1 MKNRLIETLLLS
13 LPLSVAAQERP
24 NIILFLVDDMGVM
37 DTSLPF
43 LTDAEGNVVRHPL
56 NDWYHTPNMEKL
68 AQQGVR
74 FSTFYAQSVSS
85 PSRASIMTGQD
96 AVRHHTTNWINSESN
111 NRNQYGPYEWN
122 WQGLKKND
130 FTLPRMLKEAGYKTI
145 HVGKA
150 HFGCIGSEGEY
161 PQNIGFDVNIAGS
174 SIGQPGSYL
183 GENGYGN
190 IRGNKSRAVPGLE
203 KYHGTDTFLSDALTL
218 EANAQIDQAIAEK
231 QPFFLYMSHYAVHAP
246 FEADKRFASRY
257 KDSDKSDLAK
267 NFATLIEGMDKSLGD
282 IMEHLEKKGVAQ
294 NTLILFLG
302 DNGSDAPLGDARGY
316 ASSAPLR
323 GKKGTEFEGGMRVP
337 CIIGWA
343 HVNGK
348 SKLQKELPIAVGSV
362 QTQFGRVTDIYPTL
376 AALAKVEIPQSHPVD
391 GVDLKPLLTGKT
403 DDSRQNTFLMHF
415 PHNHYGSYFTVYR
428 EDNWKLIYYYNPERP
443 ERPDF
448 ALYDLSADEKEQNDL
463 SRMNKGKCVEM
474 IKKMVAALESE
485 GAQYPVDF
493 VGQEIHPVVPN
504 ME

>member
-1 MKNRLIETLLLS
+1 MKEKIEKEYAEGKRLDKMPRILITGCPIGGATEKVIRAVEDNGGVVVAFENCNGAKSFDKLVDEENPDVYDALARRYLNIGCSVMTPNPNRL
-13 LPLSVAAQERP
+13 
-24 NIILFLVDDMGVM
+24 
-37 DTSLPF
+37 
-43 LTDAEGNVVRHPL
+43 
-56 NDWYHTPNMEKL
+56 
-68 AQQGVR
+68 
-74 FSTFYAQSVSS
+74 
-85 PSRASIMTGQD
+85 
-96 AVRHHTTNWINSESN
+96 
-111 NRNQYGPYEWN
+111 
-122 WQGLKKND
+122 
-130 FTLPRMLKEAGYKTI
+130 
-145 HVGKA
+145 
-150 HFGCIGSEGEY
+150 
-161 PQNIGFDVNIAGS
+161 
-174 SIGQPGSYL
+174 
-183 GENGYGN
+183 
-190 IRGNKSRAVPGLE
+190 
-203 KYHGTDTFLSDALTL
+203 
-218 EANAQIDQAIAEK
+218 
-231 QPFFLYMSHYAVHAP
+231 
-246 FEADKRFASRY
+246 
-257 KDSDKSDLAK
+257 DL
-267 NFATLIEGMDKSLGD
+267 
-282 IMEHLEKKGVAQ
+282 LEKKGVAQ

-348 SKLQKELPIAVGSV
+348 SKLQKELPIAGGSV

-474 IKKMVAALESE
+474 IKKMVTALERL
-485 GAQYPVDF
+485 PDF
-493 VGQEIHPVVPN
+493 APTLE
-504 ME
+504 